1 MEFEENINIIDLMTE
16 KNKYNSHKTIYIY
29 ICINIV

>member
-16 KNKYNSHKTIYIY
+16 KNKYNSHIY